1 MNPELT
7 VPHFHHHH
15 HHHIVIITLA
25 LVILLHKN
33 KTILHTSLLVVE
45 NVSLSGFMGF
55 FLTFIFFTIINSKNT
70 Q

>member
-45 NVSLSGFMGF
+45 NVSLSGFMVF
-55 FLTFIFFTIINSKNT
+55 F
-70 Q
+70 